1 MEDYKPNS
9 NRFKE
14 EIKKEATAAVERRA
28 KKVASGKIRKNEV
41 RKLTDV
47 FLAKDVHEVKEY
59 IITEVAIP
67 AIKNI
72 IMSTVNAFLY
82 GDTQGKTRT
91 NASRA
96 SYQDFYSGRD
106 RERNVHPTEPMKKK
120 VDYRDLVFESKGEA
134 EEVLSALEELISM
147 YGKASV
153 ADLFDLADM
162 ECDYTENRYGW
173 KSLATASTFLTRD
186 GYMLRL
192 PKPRPLD

>member
-14 EIKKEATAAVERRA
+14 EKKEAVNAVE
-28 KKVASGKIRKNEV
+28 KKIKKVAVASGKVRKSEI

-47 FLAKDVHEVKEY
+47 FLAKDIHEVKEY
-59 IITEVAIP
+59 IIMEVAIP
-67 AIKNI
+67 AIKDI
-72 IMSTVNAFLY
+72 ISSTVNAFLY
-82 GDTQGKTRT
+82 GDRSNPSKTT
-91 NASRA
+91 NASWA
-96 SYQDFYSGRD
+96 SYGKYYDKGKTTS
-106 RERNVHPTEPMKKK
+106 PSEPVKKRL
-120 VDYRDLVFESKGEA
+120 DYRDLTFNTKGDA

-162 ECDYTENRYGW
+162 ECEYTDNRYGW
-173 KSLATASTFLTRD
+173 KSLASASTYQTRD

-192 PKPRPLD
+192 PKARPLD

>member
-14 EIKKEATAAVERRA
+14 EKKEAVNAVE
-28 KKVASGKIRKNEV
+28 KKIKKVAVASGKVRKSEI

-47 FLAKDVHEVKEY
+47 FLAKDIHEVKEY
-59 IITEVAIP
+59 IIMEVAIP
-67 AIKNI
+67 AIKDI
-72 IMSTVNAFLY
+72 ISSTVNTFLY
-82 GDTQGKTRT
+82 GDRSNPSKTT
-91 NASRA
+91 NASWA
-96 SYQDFYSGRD
+96 SYGKYYDKGKTTS
-106 RERNVHPTEPMKKK
+106 PSEPVKKRL
-120 VDYRDLVFESKGEA
+120 DYRDLTFDTKGDA

-162 ECDYTENRYGW
+162 ECEYTDNRYGW
-173 KSLATASTFLTRD
+173 KSLASASTYQTRD